1 MWNFFTMPF
10 SMFRPGPLSAISFFD
25 PILRSF
31 FAKSMFSFFFIFLIK
46 KRFFDVGV
54 RRLRL
59 PFHKTF
65 LWVSTFQNRVREKV
79 LKNRIFFFLDVGFA
93 IKTFPMVLS
102 KLAIDKQNLPHEDFA
117 RKKNVVK

>member
-1 MWNFFTMPF
+1 MPF

-25 PILRSF
+25 PVLPTKSF
-31 FAKSMFSFFFIFLIK
+31 GTAKNFRFSFLIK
-46 KRFFDVGV
+46 KRFFDVRV
-54 RRLRL
+54 RRLHL

-79 LKNRIFFFLDVGFA
+79 LKNHIFFFLDVGFA